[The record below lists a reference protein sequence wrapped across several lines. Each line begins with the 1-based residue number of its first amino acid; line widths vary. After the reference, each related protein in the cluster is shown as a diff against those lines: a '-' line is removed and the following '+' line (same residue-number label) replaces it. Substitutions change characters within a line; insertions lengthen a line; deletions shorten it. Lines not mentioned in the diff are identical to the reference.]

1 MGHYVITRAGWYLAA
16 RPGWG
21 PTVTQDLNEA
31 RRFDS
36 VSEAY
41 EYRRNHDFFENYNIG
56 KISMP
61 LYGVVNLIA

>member
-1 MGHYVITRAGWYLAA
+1 M
-16 RPGWG
+16 
-21 PTVTQDLNEA
+21 NEA

-41 EYRRNHDFFENYNIG
+41 EYRRNHVFFENYKIG